1 MTEISV
7 LCREY
12 EFRGSVEMGRWFPIG
27 KIILRLKV
35 DDGEWAFQKEVISDR
50 ITEALKSFHKD
61 GVKYEIVKMFKL
73 PYDSRD
79 IQKEYDS
86 LFHKSNEQNE
96 EESDVDMPPNIL

>member
-1 MTEISV
+1 MTEINV

-35 DDGEWAFQKEVISDR
+35 DDGEWVFQKDLIRDR
-50 ITEALKSFHKD
+50 ITEALKVFHKD
-61 GVKYEIVKMFKL
+61 GIKYEIVKMFKL

-79 IQKEYDS
+79 IQTEYDS
-86 LFHKSNEQNE
+86 LFHKSNQQNE
-96 EESDVDMPPNIL
+96 NEE